1 MPTKKVFVRLY
12 TAGAPF
18 LDKVGFLVFS
28 RKKRASAGSFNLL
41 FKLLNKR
48 LQHT

>member
-28 RKKRASAGSFNLL
+28 SRGASAS
-41 FKLLNKR
+41 KPSV
-48 LQHT
+48 